1 MRNVS
6 RTRVAAL
13 AVLLAVMGAGSAFCA
28 DTPAPDDKAPVS
40 RAEWEAFQKDF
51 KQMQQELQ
59 ELRKEKAA
67 GGGGGATAA
76 PADVA
81 ALKQEIESLKKQRA
95 QDVEEN
101 QLANDEIMKIVKDVQ
116 AQAKAD
122 SPGEMKL
129 LITGDANVGFSATRG
144 SPSTFFADFS
154 PRLLFQINDRLYFD
168 GALDFNLSRD
178 GNPVPQ
184 VDGNGNAQTVT
195 EVSLGIA
202 SLNYMV
208 NDYLTVGL
216 GQFVAQFAAYHRYF
230 DPPWINKLPDDP
242 LVFSDG
248 GLAPNSV
255 LGAYVSGAYP
265 LNRDSKINYAAY
277 VSNGGEIDFTNGGV
291 SHDNFV
297 DTNNNKA
304 VGGRVG
310 YLPIPD
316 LEVGYSVQ
324 YGEVQ
329 PATFTTGGTTFNSQH
344 VGQLLQAVDIN
355 YIKSIEQIGGTLTL
369 RTEWVFS
376 HVSSTTSP
384 DGGTVLDGNDR
395 SGGYGL
401 IAYRPSLSSIKWL
414 RNFELVFRYDRM
426 DLPSEQAPLSGQ
438 ATHEQRFTTGVDYW
452 VDAKTVVKLAYEC
465 DEQPHQPGADAIVFQ
480 VGVGF

>member
-1 MRNVS
+1 MTKVRG
-6 RTRVAAL
+6 TRVAAL

-76 PADVA
+76 PTDVA

-129 LITGDANVGFSATRG
+129 LITGDAAVGFQAVRG
-144 SPSTFFADFS
+144 QPSTFFAGVA
-154 PRLLFQINDRLYFD
+154 PRFLWEINDKIYFD
-168 GALDFNLSRD
+168 AALDIAVERD
-178 GNPVPQ
+178 DGGNNVTA
-184 VDGNGNAQTVT
+184 VD
-195 EVSLGIA
+195 LKIC
-202 SLNYMV
+202 SLNYLL
-208 NDYLTVGL
+208 NDYLTVGM

-230 DPPWINKLPDDP
+230 DPSWIDKLPDDP

-248 GLAPNSV
+248 GLAPSSV
-255 LGAYVSGAYP
+255 LGAYISGAYP
-265 LNRDSKINYAAY
+265 LNRDMKVNYALY
-277 VSNGGEIDFTNGGV
+277 LSNGGELNFNDGSVN
-291 SHDNFV
+291 HDNFA

-310 YLPIPD
+310 FLPMPE
-316 LEVGYSVQ
+316 LEVGYSIQ

-329 PATFTTGGTTFNSQH
+329 PATFTSAPPGSTTFNSPH
-344 VGQLLQAVDIN
+344 VDALLQAIDVN
-355 YIKSIEQIGGTLTL
+355 YVKSIEPIGGTLTL

-376 HVSSTTSP
+376 HVGSTSAP
-384 DGGTVLDGNDR
+384 DGSTVLDGNDR
-395 SGGYGL
+395 SGGYAMV
-401 IAYRPSLSSIKWL
+401 AYRPSLSSYKLL
-414 RNFELVFRYDRM
+414 RNFELIFRYDRM
-426 DLPSEQAPLSGQ
+426 DLPSDQAPLSGQ
-438 ATHEQRFTTGVDYW
+438 ATHEQRFTTGLDYW
-452 VDAKTVVKLAYEC
+452 IDAKTVVKVAYEC